1 MYFILTFFCALGF
14 SLIHYFSK
22 YMKFAGK
29 TPRSRF
35 LSLSA
40 GVAVAYVFVH
50 LLPELNKYQEVVSQ
64 HLENS
69 YLGYIENHIYIIAMS
84 GLVLFYALERM
95 VKVKLDK
102 VQSGSHHGLKS
113 NQAGIFWLHIS
124 VFFIYNAVIG
134 YLLINEDFKRP
145 SSLLFYFL
153 ALSVHFVTNDWG
165 LRRNY
170 QQAYDRYGRIL
181 LSGAPLLGWFMG
193 IFIEINHF
201 GVSVLQA
208 FIAGSV
214 ILNVMKEELPEEQK
228 SSILSFLCG
237 VVGYTCLLL
246 LV

>member
-29 TPRSRF
+29 IPRSRF
-35 LSLSA
+35 LSLTA

-50 LLPELNKYQEVVSQ
+50 LLPELNDYQEVVSQ

-84 GLVLFYALERM
+84 GLVLFYALER
-95 VKVKLDK
+95 VVKLSK
-102 VQSGSHHGLKS
+102 VQDSSHNALESDQG
-113 NQAGIFWLHIS
+113 GIFWLHIS
-124 VFFIYNAVIG
+124 VFSIYNAVIG
-134 YLLINEDFKRP
+134 YLLINENFRHP
-145 SSLLFYFL
+145 SSLLFYFI
-153 ALSVHFVTNDWG
+153 ALSVHFITNDWG

-170 QQAYDRYGRIL
+170 QQAYDRYGRII
-181 LSGAPLLGWFMG
+181 LSFAPLLGWIMG
-193 IFIEINHF
+193 TFIEINDF

-214 ILNVMKEELPEEQK
+214 ILNVMKEELPEEQQ
-228 SSILSFLCG
+228 SSIISFLCG
-237 VVGYTCLLL
+237 VVGYTFLLL